1 MAETKIP
8 GIPKYI
14 SAEQYAKQSGL
25 GVEEVKRQCRLKEI
39 PCRMTEKGHY
49 KIPIYDD
56 AVPIEEYNKIKQRCT
71 ELETT
76 IKSISKLANIS

>member
-1 MAETKIP
+1 MSKNRIP

-14 SAEQYAKQSGL
+14 SAEEYARQSGL
-25 GVEEVKRQCRLKEI
+25 GPEEVKRQCRLKEI
-39 PCRMTEKGHY
+39 PCKMTEKGHY

-56 AVPIEEYNKIKQRCT
+56 AVPVEEYNKLKDRCT

-76 IKSISKLANIS
+76 IKSINKLTSI